1 MEFAAKIW
9 LAAAAAAL
17 PLMVLLYYKSEKRK
31 WHKLESFVAS
41 KLLHELTASYSAWRC
56 RTKIGLITCGTIFL
70 ILALARPQWGHDWE
84 EARGRGIDILIA
96 LDTSR
101 SMLAEDI
108 KPNRLERAKFAIL
121 DLLESIE
128 GDRVGLIAFAGSA
141 FLQCPLTL
149 DTDAFRQTLETI
161 DTDIIKRAGSDLAAA
176 IAEAEASFAK
186 DDNYRFLVLITDG
199 EDLEASGIT
208 RAREAAQ
215 NDVTI
220 FTVGVGHS
228 EGELI
233 PVTQEDGSIDF
244 LRDEYQNLVRT
255 RLDEETLGAIARTSK
270 GFYVPLGSQGE
281 GLEAVYSRGLSAVP
295 KQEREARLHKFP
307 IERFQWPLL
316 FALAVLLIEPVLG
329 TRKRT
334 IPARAA
340 GESWMLALTLLALV
354 SFSHTLPASPR
365 EAEKSYHAGSF
376 EEASES
382 YRAAAD
388 GAPDDARLHYNLGAS
403 LYRSSEFDSAA
414 GSLTDALKTDDVQLQ
429 QDAFYNLGNSHFRMG
444 EGMLQ
449 TNPEKTIE
457 HWEESLRDYENAI
470 NLSETDEDAKYNY
483 QYVKQRLE
491 QLKQQQQ
498 EQQQDEKQDQDE
510 QQSQDQQSQSQEKE
524 ANEQS
529 ESEQNNQGEQEQ
541 QQSQKDQ
548 KQKESSQE
556 NQQQESREQESDQ
569 QQDSQAQQQEAQKQP
584 GKDEQ
589 QPQAT
594 QPVQGRMTREE
605 ARQLLESLRE
615 DEKKLPVGLLRVE
628 ESKSASTGRD
638 W

>member
-17 PLMVLLYYKSEKRK
+17 PLLVLLYYKSEKQK

-41 KLLHELTASYSAWRC
+41 KLLHELTASYSAWRHH
-56 RTKIGLITCGTIFL
+56 TKIGLITCGTIFL
-70 ILALARPQWGHDWE
+70 IVALARPQWGYDWE

-121 DLLESIE
+121 DLLERIE

-161 DTDIIKRAGSDLAAA
+161 DTDIIKRGGSDLAAA

-233 PVTQEDGSIDF
+233 PVTQADGSIDF

-270 GFYVPLGSQGE
+270 GFYVPLGPQGE

-340 GESWMLALTLLALV
+340 GEPWTLALTLLALV
-354 SFSHTLPASPR
+354 SFSVTLPASPR

-388 GAPDDARLHYNLGAS
+388 RAPDDARLHYNLGAS
-403 LYRSSEFDSAA
+403 LYRSGEFDGAA
-414 GSLTDALKTDDVQLQ
+414 NSMTDALKTDDVQLQ
-429 QDAFYNLGNSHFRMG
+429 QDGFYNLGNTHFRMG
-444 EGMLQ
+444 EAMLQ
-449 TNPEKTIE
+449 TDPENTIE

-470 NLSETDEDAKYNY
+470 NLSETDEDAKFNY
-483 QYVKQRLE
+483 EYVKQRLE
-491 QLKQQQQ
+491 QLKQQDQDQQ
-498 EQQQDEKQDQDE
+498 QQQDQQQDEE
-510 QQSQDQQSQSQEKE
+510 QEE
-524 ANEQS
+524 NRQS
-529 ESEQNNQGEQEQ
+529 ESEQDNQGEQEP
-541 QQSQKDQ
+541 QQSQQDQ
-548 KQKESSQE
+548 NQKEDAPE

-569 QQDSQAQQQEAQKQP
+569 QQDSQAERQEPQKQT

-594 QPVQGRMTREE
+594 QPIQGRMTREE

-615 DEKKLPVGLLRVE
+615 DEKKLPMGVLRME
-628 ESKSASTGRD
+628 ESKSTSTGRD